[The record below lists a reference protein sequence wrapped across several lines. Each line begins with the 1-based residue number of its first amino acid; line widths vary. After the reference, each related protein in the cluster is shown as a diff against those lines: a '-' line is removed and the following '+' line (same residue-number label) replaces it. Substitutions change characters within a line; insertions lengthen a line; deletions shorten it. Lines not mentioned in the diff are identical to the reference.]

1 VEVASVT
8 PFASRALDRGLAG
21 ALVGL
26 TRQALARLTPP
37 SGASQIKECR
47 AEVEE
52 LIKRVFSDRIL
63 DQPGSLDGEDE
74 RAERLRSVR
83 DRVEDLL
90 DAWSGILS
98 ESENVGQS
106 LQYQKHERRGASQTL
121 LREMMDDDITDE
133 SHRKFRAS
141 RSLRDVEPEV
151 RLNLIES

>member
-1 VEVASVT
+1 
-8 PFASRALDRGLAG
+8 
-21 ALVGL
+21 
-26 TRQALARLTPP
+26 
-37 SGASQIKECR
+37 
-47 AEVEE
+47 VEE